1 MRFLLPDDAA
11 DDVRQAFAEAGHKVM
26 TSAEIDLAADAS
38 PIDRREAARRHQLE
52 LIVTNR
58 QSLDA
63 VLPGSG
69 DKATFGR
76 TLIFLNSGP
85 SDAPLAVHR
94 LFDRYKR
101 LSPGRLYSVSP
112 QRVKVSQLP
121 SGPL

>member
-11 DDVRQAFAEAGHKVM
+11 DDVRQAFTEAGHKVVSP
-26 TSAEIDLAADAS
+26 TDIELSTGASA
-38 PIDRREAARRHQLE
+38 IDRREAARRHQLE
-52 LIVTNR
+52 LVVTNR

-63 VLPGSG
+63 VLPSSG
-69 DKATFGR
+69 NKATFGR

-94 LFDRYKR
+94 LFGRYKR